1 MGKISVLGCGWGT
14 ALALAAYRNHH
25 DVTMWSPFE
34 EEVRLLKEK
43 HEHEKLLP
51 GVKIPDD
58 IKITTDLSEVDGSDF
73 TIIAV
78 PSKFIRQTAV
88 KLKPIKNP
96 GIIVNASKG
105 IEEGSLLRLS
115 QVISQ
120 ELPGRKVA
128 VLSGPSHAEEVARE
142 IPTTVV
148 TASENIEVAKQVQQA
163 LMHKTLRIYTN
174 QDVIGV
180 ELGGALKNII
190 AVCAGICDGL
200 GLGDNTKAA
209 LITRGLTEIAR
220 LGVKMGAMNQ
230 TFAGLT
236 GLGDLVVTCTSMHS
250 RNRRFGI
257 LVGQSVPIDEALER
271 IGTVE
276 GYYAT
281 KTAWQLSQRYGVEMP
296 ITYQCYKTLYENYP
310 VKEVVYNLM
319 LRPGKHEL
327 EQENTWID
335 RIKE

>member
-14 ALALAAYRNHH
+14 ALSLAAHRNHH
-25 DVTMWSPFE
+25 DVIMWSPFE
-34 EEVRLLKEK
+34 EEVRLLNEK
-43 HEHEKLLP
+43 REHEKLLP
-51 GVKIPDD
+51 GVKIPED
-58 IKITTDLSEVDGSDF
+58 IKITTDLGAIDGSDF

-78 PSKFIRQTAV
+78 PSNVIRQTAA
-88 KLKPIKNP
+88 KLKTIKNT

-105 IEEGSLLRLS
+105 IKEGSLLRLS

-120 ELPGRKVA
+120 ELPDRKVA
-128 VLSGPSHAEEVARE
+128 VLSGPSHAEEVARN

-148 TASENIEVAKQVQQA
+148 TASEDIEVAKRVQQA

-174 QDVIGV
+174 QDVVGV
-180 ELGGALKNII
+180 ELGGALKNVI
-190 AVCAGICDGL
+190 AVSAGICDGL
-200 GLGDNTKAA
+200 GLGDNTRAA

-236 GLGDLVVTCTSMHS
+236 GLGDLVVTCTSKHS

-257 LVGQSVPIDEALER
+257 LVGQSVPVNEALKQV
-271 IGTVE
+271 GTVE

-281 KTAWQLSQRYGVEMP
+281 KTAWQLSRRYDVEMP
-296 ITYQCYKTLYENYP
+296 ITHQCYKILYENLP

-335 RIKE
+335 RI